1 MSTAPLSETALFDP
15 TAPLTPSGNLRRR
28 LLVSRAV
35 QGGATLAALVAV
47 AALAVVVYVVVSR
60 GAPALSL
67 NFLIKDPPADGGTGG
82 GIRSAII
89 GSALIVGVA
98 TAIAT
103 PLGVLAAIYLVELS
117 RPRSLPARALR
128 LALDLM
134 QSLPT
139 VVVGLFVFGLIVKPE
154 AAESGIAG
162 SIALAIIALPLI
174 ARSSQE
180 VLLLIPSGLRDAAEA
195 LGVARWRT
203 ILTVVLPT
211 ALGGIVTGTIIAVAR
226 AAGETAPLLLVDSL
240 FTSQTTFNIFGP
252 MPNLPVSIFTAA
264 ESADPQAFTR
274 AWGEALV
281 LLGLVLVANVGART
295 LLARQRRRLAG

>member
-1 MSTAPLSETALFDP
+1 M
-15 TAPLTPSGNLRRR
+15 
-28 LLVSRAV
+28 
-35 QGGATLAALVAV
+35 
-47 AALAVVVYVVVSR
+47 AALAIVVYAVVSR

-67 NFLIKDPPADGGTGG
+67 DFLIKDPPAGGGTGG
-82 GIRSAII
+82 GVRSAII
-89 GSALIVGVA
+89 GSALIVAVA

-117 RPRSLPARALR
+117 APRSRPARALR

-154 AAESGIAG
+154 HAESGIAG

-180 VLLLIPSGLRDAAEA
+180 VLRLVPSGLRDAAEA

-226 AAGETAPLLLVDSL
+226 AAGETAPLLLLDSI
-240 FTSQTTFNIFGP
+240 FTSQTTFNVFHS

-274 AWGEALV
+274 AWGEALI
-281 LLGLVLVANVGART
+281 LLGLVLVANVGARM